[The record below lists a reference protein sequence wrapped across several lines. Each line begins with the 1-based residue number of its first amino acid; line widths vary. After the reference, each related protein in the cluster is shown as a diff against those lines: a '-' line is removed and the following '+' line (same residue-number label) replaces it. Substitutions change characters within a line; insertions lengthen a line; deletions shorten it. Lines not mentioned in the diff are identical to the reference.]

1 MRAMVN
7 PTGKHRRKRR
17 HHGEGTVIL
26 RRDRWRA
33 RPWAAVVPYLD
44 ESGRRR
50 EMWLSAASRE
60 EAEALRKAEVETVRE
75 YVDAWLST
83 LDVGPGTFPRYQAHV
98 TERIALR

>member
-60 EAEALRKAEVETVRE
+60 RGSRWVIVVHRGAP
-75 YVDAWLST
+75 WL
-83 LDVGPGTFPRYQAHV
+83 P
-98 TERIALR
+98 

>member
-17 HHGEGTVIL
+17 HHGEGAVIL

-60 EAEALRKAEVETVRE
+60 TGTDLETVRRILGHRDIATTLR
-75 YVDAWLST
+75 YIGKTPDALR
-83 LDVGPGTFPRYQAHV
+83 GAA
-98 TERIALR
+98 ERIEEAMG

>member
-50 EMWLSAASRE
+50 EMRLSAASRE
-60 EAEALRKAEVETVRE
+60 RGSRWVIVVHRGAP
-75 YVDAWLST
+75 WL
-83 LDVGPGTFPRYQAHV
+83 P
-98 TERIALR
+98 

>member
-44 ESGRRR
+44 ESGCRR
-50 EMWLSAASRE
+50 EMWLSAASRDF
-60 EAEALRKAEVETVRE
+60 VR
-75 YVDAWLST
+75 VNVAHGGSSWSIVARRGCHDGCH
-83 LDVGPGTFPRYQAHV
+83 DGTICRVP
-98 TERIALR
+98 